1 MKPEPLNL
9 ILLGDPGAGKGTQG
23 ARLAKKYPLNEFDFG
38 SWLRAIKDPKNRKK
52 YAVDEKILKGIL
64 APTDLAKEKFKQ
76 IIFETPMAQGVFFN
90 GNPRM
95 VGEAKVVVRSFKQAK
110 RRDPL
115 VIYLSISEEEMLKRL
130 SKRREL
136 RDGKLVTREDDR
148 PESLKNRMK
157 YYREHVHPALKF
169 FKTKYKVVKV
179 DGSGTPAAVFKRLV
193 AQIENFNK

>member
-1 MKPEPLNL
+1 MKQEPFNL

-23 ARLAKKYPLNEFDFG
+23 ARLVKKYPLNEFDFG

-64 APTDLAKEKFKQ
+64 APTDLAKAKFKQ
-76 IIFETPMAQGVFFN
+76 TIFETPLTKGVFFN

-95 VGEAKVVVRSFKQAK
+95 VGEAKVVSKSFKQAK

-115 VIYLSISEEEMLKRL
+115 VIYLSISQKEMLKRL

-136 RDGKLVTREDDR
+136 RDGKMQVREDDK
-148 PESLKNRMK
+148 PENLKNRMK
-157 YYREHVHPALKF
+157 YYREHVHPTLDF

-179 DGSGTPAAVFKRLV
+179 SGLGTPAAVFKRLV
-193 AQIENFNK
+193 AVIDKYNK